1 MIGFKTSDID
11 GMVTITMKT
20 FQRLKKQAEK
30 AEKLERRMQSVRR
43 EITDIVEE
51 LDESEMMM
59 MLMDDGV
66 DESELTDRQIADRY
80 DTALSKVRLK
90 VSERKLKR
98 LIRKYIDEDTCDGY
112 ADLKGATD
120 AVLDRIRI
128 TMDGN
133 ERRK

>member
-1 MIGFKTSDID
+1 MIGFKSSDID
-11 GMVTITMKT
+11 GMVTIGMKT

-30 AEKLERRMQSVRR
+30 AEKLERRMQNIRR
-43 EITDIVEE
+43 EITDMVEE

-66 DESELTDRQIADRY
+66 DESKLTDRQIEERY

-98 LIRKYIDEDTCDGY
+98 LIRKYIDENACDEY

>member
-1 MIGFKTSDID
+1 MIGFKSSDID
-11 GMVTITMKT
+11 GMVTIGMKT

-30 AEKLERRMQSVRR
+30 AEKLERRMQNVRR
-43 EITDIVEE
+43 EITDMVEE

-59 MLMDDGV
+59 MLIDDGV

-98 LIRKYIDEDTCDGY
+98 PIRKYIDEDACDGY

-120 AVLDRIRI
+120 AVLDRIRL

>member
-1 MIGFKTSDID
+1 MIGFRSSDID

-30 AEKLERRMQSVRR
+30 AEKLERRMESVRR

-59 MLMDDGV
+59 MLMDDGA
-66 DESELTDRQIADRY
+66 DESRMTDRQIANRY
-80 DTALSKVRLK
+80 DTALSKVKLK

-98 LIRKYIDEDTCDGY
+98 LIRKYIDGDACDGY
-112 ADLKGATD
+112 ADLKGAED

-128 TMDGN
+128 TVDGY

>member
-1 MIGFKTSDID
+1 MIGFKSSDID
-11 GMVTITMKT
+11 GMVTIGMKT

-30 AEKLERRMQSVRR
+30 AEKLERRMQNIRR
-43 EITDIVEE
+43 EITDMVEE

-59 MLMDDGV
+59 MLIDDGV

-98 LIRKYIDEDTCDGY
+98 LIRKYIDEDACGGY

-120 AVLDRIRI
+120 AVLDRIRL

>member
-1 MIGFKTSDID
+1 MIGFKSSDID
-11 GMVTITMKT
+11 GMVTIGMKT

-30 AEKLERRMQSVRR
+30 AEKLERRMQNVRR
-43 EITDIVEE
+43 EITDMVEE

-59 MLMDDGV
+59 MLIDDGV

-98 LIRKYIDEDTCDGY
+98 LIRKYIDEDACDRY

-120 AVLDRIRI
+120 AVLDRIRL

>member
-1 MIGFKTSDID
+1 MIGFKSSDID
-11 GMVTITMKT
+11 GMVTIGMKT

-30 AEKLERRMQSVRR
+30 AEKLERRMQNIRR
-43 EITDIVEE
+43 EITDMVEE

-66 DESELTDRQIADRY
+66 DESKLTDRQIEERY

-98 LIRKYIDEDTCDGY
+98 LIRKYIDENACDGY

-120 AVLDRIRI
+120 AVLDRIRL